1 MFADAPLRLFFF
13 LFAFFL
19 FLPFFAIFYF
29 RLYLFFISK
38 KKVTRLY
45 LFFFAEKEGNNVKK
59 NGDASHSPILAEEM
73 YFQADDLQF

>member
-13 LFAFFL
+13 S
-19 FLPFFAIFYF
+19 
-29 RLYLFFISK
+29 LFFQYFIFDYIFSSFP

-45 LFFFAEKEGNNVKK
+45 LFFLQKKKGNNVEK

-73 YFQADDLQF
+73 YFQADDLHF